1 MTQTRRD
8 GSHEANGVADG
19 QRDGPNRIHERR
31 AAKREWRV
39 RPDWLSISRTKWLR
53 TSRECL
59 DCWAL

>member
-19 QRDGPNRIHERR
+19 QRHAAEPTRERR
-31 AAKREWRV
+31 ASKREWRM

-53 TSRECL
+53 TNRECL
-59 DCWAL
+59 DCWGL

>member
-1 MTQTRRD
+1 MTQTRRE
-8 GSHEANGVADG
+8 GSHEASGVADG
-19 QRDGPNRIHERR
+19 QRDANRTHERR
-31 AAKREWRV
+31 ASKREWRT